1 MDAIS
6 LLRRRRTRRSF
17 NRQATRNRLNG
28 SIIAAGG
35 TLTLLLSA
43 LTLIGALAYASIT
56 AGLPSLELLPDMFNP
71 VTGSL
76 MQPSRI
82 YDRSGTHIL
91 MVLAP
96 NDEPRTYIP
105 YNPQLPNHIPDT
117 LVRATVALLDPD
129 FWTQPGIRF
138 ESLSNPDE
146 HPGLTQLLV
155 SQLLLWD
162 EPSNWRR
169 AFREQ
174 ILAAQLSSHFGR
186 EQILEWYLNSANY
199 GHYAYGAEAAARLY
213 LGKPAAELNLAEAAL
228 LASISQSPAIN
239 PLDAPEAARQRS
251 QEALGVIE
259 ARGMATAAE
268 VEQARKVRIIFQAAP
283 PPQVNQFPTFTALAL
298 AQLDS
303 HFNRLRLEH
312 GGMKVLTTMDYAL
325 EMRTRCI
332 LLIQLTRLNNP
343 GGASL
348 QSCDGAENLPAL
360 PPATTDQ
367 AAQTASAAVMDPDNG
382 QILALAGD
390 PGSNNGEAASLSPH
404 KPGSLLSPFIY
415 LTGFTR
421 GLSPASLLWDLP
433 SKSSDP
439 SILLNEHKGPMRLR
453 TAMTSEN
460 IEITN
465 QIFNQM
471 GAGLVQQTMT
481 PFGLDVPAAS
491 SKEFL
496 DPDKYISIVQ
506 VAQTYGVFAT
516 LGTMYGQN
524 TPDGLKP
531 SELLAVQDLNGQSL
545 ADWSASSSAQ
555 VLSPQL
561 AYLLTDVLS
570 ANFSDLTYPAAL
582 KTARTQDGAENWAA
596 GYTPRRVVVVWMG
609 NEKAG
614 TSSLAQPATKGL
626 WISIMQSATRNLP
639 PDDWNQPPGMVHLK
653 VCDPSGMLP
662 TDACPNVVDEI
673 FIEGYQPMQADTL
686 YRKYAVNRETN
697 LLATVYT
704 PQQLIEKRVYMIL
717 PPEAEAWGQAMN
729 LHVPPPQFAF
739 TPPTQYDNIQP
750 PVSDPNANI
759 SSPAMFA
766 ELQGNVTITGTA
778 AGLDFSYYRL
788 QYGQGL
794 NPDTWTQIGGDVST
808 LAGNGALAEWNT
820 TGLKGLYSL
829 QLLVVHKD
837 HSLITATVQV
847 SIK

>member
-1 MDAIS
+1 M
-6 LLRRRRTRRSF
+6 
-17 NRQATRNRLNG
+17 
-28 SIIAAGG
+28 
-35 TLTLLLSA
+35 
-43 LTLIGALAYASIT
+43 
-56 AGLPSLELLPDMFNP
+56 
-71 VTGSL
+71 
-76 MQPSRI
+76 
-82 YDRSGTHIL
+82 
-91 MVLAP
+91 
-96 NDEPRTYIP
+96 
-105 YNPQLPNHIPDT
+105 
-117 LVRATVALLDPD
+117 
-129 FWTQPGIRF
+129 
-138 ESLSNPDE
+138 
-146 HPGLTQLLV
+146 
-155 SQLLLWD
+155 
-162 EPSNWRR
+162 
-169 AFREQ
+169 
-174 ILAAQLSSHFGR
+174 
-186 EQILEWYLNSANY
+186 
-199 GHYAYGAEAAARLY
+199 
-213 LGKPAAELNLAEAAL
+213 
-228 LASISQSPAIN
+228 
-239 PLDAPEAARQRS
+239 
-251 QEALGVIE
+251 
-259 ARGMATAAE
+259 
-268 VEQARKVRIIFQAAP
+268 
-283 PPQVNQFPTFTALAL
+283 AL

-303 HFNRLRLEH
+303 HFNRSRLER
-312 GGMKVLTTMDYAL
+312 GGMKVLTTMDYEL
-325 EMRTRCI
+325 EMRTRCT
-332 LLIQLTRLNNP
+332 LQIQLTRLNNP

-348 QSCDGAENLPAL
+348 QSCDGAENLPPL

-367 AAQTASAAVMDPDNG
+367 AAQTASAVVMDPENG

-390 PGSNNGEAASLSPH
+390 LRSNSSEAASLSPH

-433 SKSSDP
+433 PRKSDT
-439 SILLNEHKGPMRLR
+439 SIPIDEHKGPMRLR

-460 IEITN
+460 VEITN
-465 QIFNQM
+465 QIFDQM

-481 PFGLDVPAAS
+481 PFGLDMPASS

-496 DPDKYISIVQ
+496 DPDKYISIIQ
-506 VAQTYGVFAT
+506 IAQTYGVFAT
-516 LGTMYGQN
+516 LGTLYGQN

-545 ADWSASSSAQ
+545 ADWSASGSAQ

-582 KTARTQDGAENWAA
+582 KTAITQDGAESWAA

-609 NEKAG
+609 SEKSG

-626 WISIMQSATRNLP
+626 WISMMQAASRNLP

-673 FIEGYQPMQADTL
+673 FIDGYQPMQSDTL

-697 LLATVYT
+697 LLATVFT
-704 PQQLIEKRVYMIL
+704 PQQLVEKRVYMIL
-717 PPEAEAWGQAMN
+717 PSEAEAWGQAMN
-729 LHVPPPQFAF
+729 LHVPPPPYAF
-739 TPPTQYDNIQP
+739 NPPTQYDNIQP
-750 PVSDPNANI
+750 PISDPNANV

-808 LAGNGALAEWNT
+808 PAGNGALAEWNT

-837 HSLITATVQV
+837 HSLQTATVQV